1 MKTQLK
7 YLLSLI
13 LFVPFLSACDGVS
26 GSGNVIKETREVGPF
41 RALEVSGS
49 MDVYVSQGSSTTV
62 TLEGEDNIL
71 PEIEL
76 VTEGDKLEVRFKRNM
91 NIRTHRDVKVYLSAK
106 TLEGVELSGSGDVE
120 LSGIF
125 NSSNPVHIGL
135 AGSGDIKGVFNA
147 PEISIDLAGSG
158 DIELKGETRN
168 VNISVAG
175 SGNCNAG
182 ALLAETA
189 EVNIAGSGN
198 VDLHASRELKT
209 NIIGSGD
216 VYYKGEPS
224 ISSSKIGSGTVKK
237 KD

>member
-7 YLLSLI
+7 YLLPLL
-13 LFVPFLSACDGVS
+13 LFIPFLSACEGVS

-49 MDVYVSQGSSTTV
+49 MDVYVSQGNSTTV

-76 VTEGDKLEVRFKRNM
+76 VTEGDKLEIRFKRNM
-91 NIRTHRDVKVYLSAK
+91 NIRTHRDVKVFLSAK

-125 NSSNPVHIGL
+125 NSPAPVHISL

-147 PEISIDLAGSG
+147 PEISMDLAGSG
-158 DIELKGETRN
+158 DIELKGETRD
-168 VNISVAG
+168 VRISLAG
-175 SGNCNAG
+175 SGNCDAG
-182 ALLAETA
+182 SLLAETA
-189 EVNIAGSGN
+189 DVNIAGSGN

-209 NIIGSGD
+209 NILGSGN

-224 ISSSKIGSGTVKK
+224 VSSSKIGSGTVKK

>member
-7 YLLSLI
+7 YLLPLL
-13 LFVPFLSACDGVS
+13 LFIPFLSACEGVS

-41 RALEVSGS
+41 SALEVSGS
-49 MDVYVSQGSSTTV
+49 MDVYVSQGNSTTV

-76 VTEGDKLEVRFKRNM
+76 VTEGDKLEIRFKRNM
-91 NIRTHRDVKVYLSAK
+91 NIRTHRDVKVFLSAK

-125 NSSNPVHIGL
+125 NSSAPVHIGL
-135 AGSGDIKGVFNA
+135 SGSGDIKGVFNA
-147 PEISIDLAGSG
+147 PEISMDLAGSG
-158 DIELKGETRN
+158 DIELKGETRD
-168 VNISVAG
+168 VHISLAG
-175 SGNCNAG
+175 SGNCDAG

-189 EVNIAGSGN
+189 DVNIAGSGN

-209 NIIGSGD
+209 NIIGSGN
-216 VYYKGEPS
+216 VYYKGAPS